1 MPTAVTVWPAVP
13 FEISKSSAIIDNKLT
28 GMNSEAIRQVTPKHK
43 VMSTGLSAFCGELLM
58 IACIFT
64 LYIYNTKRPDRSDL
78 VFPN

>member
-13 FEISKSSAIIDNKLT
+13 FEISRSSAMIDYRLT

-64 LYIYNTKRPDRSDL
+64 LYI
-78 VFPN
+78 